1 MILGVV
7 FNANVKF
14 LEGMRWVQI
23 NPTTHMSNM
32 DPSNTD
38 TDVFQ
43 LIQSIG
49 YMEVAKN
56 CLNMAMVCILLEW
69 DFLTKEWDR
78 AWSTWLALRR
88 EVPFFQVR
96 TISRKLRT

>member
-23 NPTTHMSNM
+23 NPATHMSNM